1 MRVKSLAA
9 VLALTVAGAGLPACV
24 GASDGG
30 APPAPV
36 AASAPAG
43 DVGTTGPGVV
53 PGARSGLGGPGASAS
68 PKPSTKAGTL
78 RAGNPNGGADVP
90 AEARAVDTSRPTRT
104 IGSGTAASCTSAA
117 VVEAV
122 AAGGVITFDCG
133 PEPVTIKMTATAKVR
148 NANGPRVVLDGGGK
162 VTLSGQGQRRI
173 LYMNTCDGAQGWTT
187 SHCQNQDHPQLT
199 VQNLTFADGNS
210 TGERAEGGGGG
221 AIFVRG
227 GRLKVVNSRFV
238 RNRCD
243 RTGPDLGGAAIRV
256 LSQHESKPVYV
267 VGSTFDGGV
276 CANGG
281 ALSSIGVTWV
291 VLNSV
296 LSDNRAVGTGAN
308 PARAGTP
315 GGGSGGAIYCDGNEF
330 TVRIAGTIIEGNRAN
345 EGGGAV
351 FFVSN
356 DRTGTMRIAN
366 STLRRN
372 PSGGFETRGYPGIFF
387 LGARNPTVT
396 NSKLS

>member
-1 MRVKSLAA
+1 MKSLAA
-9 VLALTVAGAGLPACV
+9 VLALTIAGAGLPACV

-30 APPAPV
+30 APPTPV

-43 DVGTTGPGVV
+43 DVGATGPRVV
-53 PGARSGLGGPGASAS
+53 PGARCGLGGPGASAS

-133 PEPVTIKMTATAKVR
+133 SEPVTIKMTATAKVR

-173 LYMNTCDGAQGWTT
+173 LYMNTCDSAQGWTT

-210 TGERAEGGGGG
+210 TGERAEGGGG
-221 AIFVRG
+221 
-227 GRLKVVNSRFV
+227 
-238 RNRCD
+238 
-243 RTGPDLGGAAIRV
+243 
-256 LSQHESKPVYV
+256 
-267 VGSTFDGGV
+267 
-276 CANGG
+276 
-281 ALSSIGVTWV
+281 
-291 VLNSV
+291 
-296 LSDNRAVGTGAN
+296 
-308 PARAGTP
+308 
-315 GGGSGGAIYCDGNEF
+315 AIYCDGNEF
-330 TVRIAGTIIEGNRAN
+330 AVRIAGTIIEGNRAN

-356 DRTGTMRIAN
+356 DRTGTMRVEN